1 MSFGLFQKSFPF
13 TDSNKKNKESS
24 GFTLAEVLITLGI
37 IGIISAMT
45 LPTLINKYQEKVLVT
60 SYLRVYSILN
70 NAYRSAADEYGYY
83 DNWPQTGSDTVNKLK
98 KYLKLKDCEV
108 GFGRGKCFP
117 DITYKELDGLREF
130 NFAAQSD
137 NGKVG
142 QTFQLAS
149 GEAILVNVEYAVSF
163 IVDLNG
169 SKKPNIIG
177 QDLHIFSITKDSK
190 YTMVNPGGATT
201 SLSLESRPNLCN
213 PNNSETVEGWRNGFS
228 CGWWILRHRNMD
240 YLRLS
245 KDDIIKYW

>member
-1 MSFGLFQKSFPF
+1 MSFGLFKKPFPIA
-13 TDSNKKNKESS
+13 DSKLKNKESS

-37 IGIISAMT
+37 IGIIAAMT
-45 LPTLINKYQEKVLVT
+45 LPTVIKKYQEKVLVT

-117 DITYKELDGLREF
+117 DVSYKDLDGFRGF

-190 YTMVNPGGATT
+190 YTMVNPGGTGT
-201 SLSLESRPNLCN
+201 LTLESRPNLCN
-213 PNNSETVEGWRNGFS
+213 PNNSETVEGWRNGYS

>member
-1 MSFGLFQKSFPF
+1 L
-13 TDSNKKNKESS
+13 KN

-37 IGIISAMT
+37 IGVTSAIT

-83 DNWPQTGSDTVNKLK
+83 DNWSQTGSDTVNKLK

-117 DITYKELDGLREF
+117 DISYKELDGLRSIHF
-130 NFAAQSD
+130 SAASD

-149 GEAILVNVEYAVSF
+149 GEAILVNIEDSVSF

-190 YTMVNPGGATT
+190 YTMINPGGTEGLT
-201 SLSLESRPNLCN
+201 LESRPNLCN
-213 PNNSETVEGWRNGFS
+213 PNSETIEDWRNGFS